1 MPHDMV
7 HAMTPVAQGGAVD
20 VGHTTLLTDMEES
33 TEGGDEAVLRLRL
46 GEPSQEFLCP
56 TTRDSIWS
64 LTHFPGGAAAAGAGG
79 ADDYVFQVRVAKEG
93 KQLAEQNHELRERLR
108 EARSSGPGR
117 RAAAPL
123 PPRCRAPLP
132 PARPCAASK
141 RAWFAAPARLVSQA
155 NAVTGRDG
163 ERNGRLV
170 SDLRQKLT
178 HAEHQAK
185 NAVSQT
191 SSVCVAAARRP
202 PARAASS
209 APLDCHVTATWR
221 RAGDRDAEAARPS
234 A

>member
-93 KQLAEQNHELRERLR
+93 NQASMTLSGLYSVRNTTDDTLFVRVAGSHTTSNANTLAIASGSTSGLPPTLGPRGTLELTHGPSGDSAQLA
-108 EARSSGPGR
+108 A
-117 RAAAPL
+117 
-123 PPRCRAPLP
+123 
-132 PARPCAASK
+132 
-141 RAWFAAPARLVSQA
+141 
-155 NAVTGRDG
+155 
-163 ERNGRLV
+163 
-170 SDLRQKLT
+170 
-178 HAEHQAK
+178 
-185 NAVSQT
+185 
-191 SSVCVAAARRP
+191 VAAL
-202 PARAASS
+202 PAHSWLTRKY
-209 APLDCHVTATWR
+209 
-221 RAGDRDAEAARPS
+221 GM
-234 A
+234 